1 MRTPFPSGSPPLL
14 SNLIFGTD
22 SHYDQVFGLSLA
34 SACKFRFRRK
44 SGTRWERYTLDAQP
58 RSLYVMTGAARRVW
72 EHSIPPVE
80 KPRYSIT
87 FRTME

>member
-1 MRTPFPSGSPPLL
+1 
-14 SNLIFGTD
+14 
-22 SHYDQVFGLSLA
+22 
-34 SACKFRFRRK
+34 
-44 SGTRWERYTLDAQP
+44 
-58 RSLYVMTGAARRVW
+58 MTGAARRVW